1 MSKLSKRFIDKIKS
15 DILQVLY
22 ESNLKPLYTK
32 LIGDEIAR
40 DDELVM
46 RLLNDLKKENV
57 VKNVGNYKRRKK
69 WVLTNEAYNK
79 YKELI
84 S

>member
-32 LIGDEIAR
+32 HIGDEIAR